1 METSLYY
8 LDLVCIQCPSLANNI
23 FVRQILYM
31 LQVDQTS
38 PNILQANN
46 AERVLSCFPLKELHF
61 KIGYTSLCSATG
73 FQ

>member
-8 LDLVCIQCPSLANNI
+8 LNLVCIQCPSLANNI

-38 PNILQANN
+38 PNILQTTACHRANN
-46 AERVLSCFPLKELHF
+46 AEKVLS
-61 KIGYTSLCSATG
+61 
-73 FQ
+73 